1 MFEDGLGDL
10 DVARRDGL
18 KNSLMDVVL
27 AGAVQ
32 QYLHDLRTAGEMSA
46 VMVRYEN
53 HMNLSCLGLGSVT

>member
-18 KNSLMDVVL
+18 QNSLVDVVL

-32 QYLHDLRTAGEMSA
+32 QYLHDLRTAGERSA

-53 HMNLSCLGLGSVT
+53 HMTVSCLGVGSDT